1 MAADRTGRVCCGI
14 EIDPLYVDVAI
25 RRWQRLTRDRSIHAE
40 SCVDFA
46 ALELE
51 ETGARHDR

>member
-1 MAADRTGRVCCGI
+1 MAAERTGRICRGI
-14 EIDPLYVDVAI
+14 EIDPLYVDIAI
-25 RRWQRLTRDRSIHAE
+25 RRWQRMTGEGAIHAE
-40 SCVDFA
+40 SGVDFA

>member
-1 MAADRTGRVCCGI
+1 MAAERTGRICCGI

-25 RRWQRLTRDRSIHAE
+25 RRWSRLTGDRAIHAE
-40 SCVDFA
+40 SCVELA